1 MAEVSKIAT
10 IHGEDI
16 VELVEVL
23 CAYTPGSP
31 AQWDPVPHRDL
42 RGARVGGLSHV
53 PRPRSCRIHAD
64 PVRKIGLGQTVCQ
77 DAFSQRRT
85 ADVAQA
91 YEKNRDVVFGGHL
104 SDSEERSDPWR
115 FGIPGRTPKL
125 IGQSKAGRTLRHFD
139 A

>member
-53 PRPRSCRIHAD
+53 PRPRSCRIHTA
-64 PVRKIGLGQTVCQ
+64 PVRKIGPGQMVCQ
-77 DAFSQRRT
+77 DPFSQRRT

-91 YEKNRDVVFGGHL
+91 YEKDRDVVSGGHF
-104 SDSEERSDPWR
+104 SDS
-115 FGIPGRTPKL
+115 
-125 IGQSKAGRTLRHFD
+125 
-139 A
+139 